1 SESSSERTHN
11 ARRYAT
17 LPGGGAV
24 PPCGIDPSFRRGP
37 ARLGAASVAP
47 PMTLDAPTSHKARSG
62 TPSSGSSERPR
73 LRGRSLL
80 ERVHHRSAPARRCP
94 GGAIAPE
101 RPKHL
106 ARRVAFLST
115 RGVSGA

>member
-47 PMTLDAPTSHKARSG
+47 PTTFDASIAAKRVAARMGRSTWPRCWPPTSRRCAEGVQVSG
-62 TPSSGSSERPR
+62 QRPRTPSP
-73 LRGRSLL
+73 
-80 ERVHHRSAPARRCP
+80 ERVSA
-94 GGAIAPE
+94 
-101 RPKHL
+101 
-106 ARRVAFLST
+106 
-115 RGVSGA
+115 